1 MTSAG
6 RTFALPGTHT
16 LPGPRI
22 LPAIRALFVA
32 LALGGCAT
40 LSEDGGFADVQQLA
54 GERLGTKVQLARA
67 GNDGDAIAA
76 QVQALLAKPLGV
88 DDAVQIALLNN
99 PGLQASYASLG
110 IAEADLVQA
119 GRLRNPSFD
128 YLNTWHGSDRKLEW
142 TLLFPIIDLA
152 TLPLR
157 TKAAGRGFDRAK
169 LEGARATVALAAGT
183 RRAYFQ
189 AVAAQETAR
198 YAEQV
203 KDAADASAE
212 LARRMARAG
221 NFPKL
226 TQMREQAFYAEA
238 VAQLARARQS
248 AVAERERL
256 TRLMGLHGDERFV
269 LPDRLPDLPAAP
281 AEQGDAETVAMRQ
294 RLDVLAAQRETE
306 AVAESLGLVK
316 ATRVIN
322 LFDLGPAR
330 TREGD
335 EPWKTGF
342 ALVIEIPLFDWGSA
356 KVARAEAVYMQSVQ
370 RVAETAVNA
379 RSEVRE
385 TYSAYTTAYGT
396 ARHYRDEI
404 VPLRKR
410 ISEEQLLRY
419 NGMLISVFEL
429 LADAREQVAAVNA
442 AIDAARDFW
451 VAEADLQ
458 AALAGAGEPRPAG
471 ARPATMTAAPARAG
485 GH

>member
-1 MTSAG
+1 MTNIG
-6 RTFALPGTHT
+6 RTLALH
-16 LPGPRI
+16 
-22 LPAIRALFVA
+22 AAF
-32 LALGGCAT
+32 ALGGCAT
-40 LSEDGGFADVQQLA
+40 FSQDGGFGDVRKLA
-54 GERLGTKVQLARA
+54 AERLGTNVQLARA
-67 GNDGDAIAA
+67 DKDGEAIAA

-142 TLLFPIIDLA
+142 TLLFPIIDLV

-157 TKAAGRGFDRAK
+157 TKAAGRGLDRAK
-169 LEGARATVALAAGT
+169 LEGARAAVGLAAET

-189 AVAAQETAR
+189 AVGAQETAR

-203 KDAADASAE
+203 KEAADASAE
-212 LARRMARAG
+212 LARRLARAG

-226 TQMREQAFYAEA
+226 AQMREQAFYAES

-248 AVAERERL
+248 AVADRERL
-256 TRLMGLHGDERFV
+256 TRLMGLHGDETRFV

-281 AEQGDAETVAMRQ
+281 AEQGDAEGAAMRQ

-385 TYSAYTTAYGT
+385 TYSAYTTAYET

-429 LADAREQVAAVNA
+429 LVDAREQVTAVNA
-442 AIDAARDFW
+442 AIEAARDFW

-458 AALAGAGEPRPAG
+458 AALAGAGETRPAG
-471 ARPATMTAAPARAG
+471 ARPAAITAPVRAG